1 MHNWKEDMGS
11 NPTSGTKTKNMRNC
25 LGCILSIIIFV
36 IALILGLIFGGTIL
50 LFGLIVASIF
60 TVWIIIRWLLKI

>member
-1 MHNWKEDMGS
+1 
-11 NPTSGTKTKNMRNC
+11 MRNC